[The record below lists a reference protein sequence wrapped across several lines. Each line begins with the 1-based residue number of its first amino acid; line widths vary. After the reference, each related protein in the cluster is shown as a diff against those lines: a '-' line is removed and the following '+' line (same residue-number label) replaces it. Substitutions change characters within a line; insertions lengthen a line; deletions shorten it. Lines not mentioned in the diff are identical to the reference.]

1 MQVLLKQVK
10 IIDPTSAHH
19 QQVKDIFIENGKIEA
34 IRNSISKDVKSLKVE
49 GACVSPGWMDV
60 GAFVGDPGSEQVET
74 FLSLSRAASK
84 GGYTTVAIVPNTQP
98 ALQSKSGIEYVFK
111 NAEKLPTHILPI
123 GALTID
129 CAGKDMSEM
138 IDMHQA
144 GAIAFSDGKKPIQDA
159 GVLLRA
165 LDYARS
171 FNGLIIN
178 HPHLHG
184 VSPDGLIHEGTMSV
198 SLGLLG
204 LPDLMEVLMIK
215 RDIDLL
221 RYSGSRLHILNI
233 SSKDSL
239 PVIAQAKAEG
249 LKLTCSVPAFNL
261 EANVEA
267 LHNFDENY
275 KVLPPLRTEEDR
287 LALIE
292 AVKSGLIDFITSNH
306 RPVDIEA
313 KMLEFAYA
321 DFGISSL
328 QTNYSSICKALGRTR
343 SQTQVV
349 ERLAI
354 GNRSIFNLPI
364 PTIERGNQAELTI
377 FHPTM
382 STTYLRK
389 DFASKSKNN
398 PYLGKELPG
407 RVLGIISKS
416 MAEFF

>member
-10 IIDPTSAHH
+10 IIDPTSTHH
-19 QQVKDIFIENGKIEA
+19 QQIKDIFIQDGKIEA
-34 IRNSISKDVKSLKVE
+34 IRNVISKDVKILKVE

-60 GAFVGDPGSEQVET
+60 GAYVGDPGSEQVET
-74 FLSLSRAASK
+74 LSSLSRAATR
-84 GGYTTVAIVPNTQP
+84 GGFTTVAIVPNTMP
-98 ALQSKSGIEYVFK
+98 ALQSKSALEYVYK
-111 NAEKLPTHILPI
+111 NARELPTSILPI

-138 IDMHQA
+138 IDMHHA
-144 GAIAFSDGKKPIQDA
+144 GAIGFSDGKKPIQDA

-171 FNGLIIN
+171 FDGLILN
-178 HPHLHG
+178 HPHLSG
-184 VSPDGLIHEGTMSV
+184 VSPEGLIHEGTMSV
-198 SLGLLG
+198 SLGLSG

-249 LKLTCSVPAFNL
+249 LNLTCSVPAFNL
-261 EANVEA
+261 ESNVES
-267 LHNFDENY
+267 LHDFDANY
-275 KVLPPLRTEEDR
+275 KVLPPLRSEGDR

-306 RPVDIEA
+306 RPVDVEA

-321 DFGISSL
+321 DFGVSSL
-328 QTNYSSICKALGRTR
+328 QTTYGSICKGLGRNR
-343 SQTQVV
+343 SQTLVV

-354 GNRSIFNLPI
+354 GNRRIFNLAI
-364 PTIERGNQAELTI
+364 PTIERGNQAEMTI

-382 STTYLRK
+382 STTYVK
-389 DFASKSKNN
+389 KEFASKSKNN
-398 PYLGKELPG
+398 PYLDKELPG
-407 RVLGIISKS
+407 RVLGVINKAR
-416 MAEFF
+416 AEFF

>member
-10 IIDPTSAHH
+10 IIDPTSSHH
-19 QQVKDIFIENGKIEA
+19 QQIKDIFIQHGKIEA
-34 IRNSISKDVKSLKVE
+34 IRNVISKDVKILKVE

-60 GAFVGDPGSEQVET
+60 GAYVGDPGSEQVET
-74 FLSLSRAASK
+74 LPSLSRAASR
-84 GGYTTVAIVPNTQP
+84 GGFTTIAIVANTIP
-98 ALQSKSGIEYVFK
+98 ALQSKSAIEYVYK
-111 NAEKLPTHILPI
+111 NAQELPTTILPI
-123 GALTID
+123 GALTTD
-129 CAGKDMSEM
+129 CAGKEMSEM
-138 IDMHQA
+138 IDMHHA
-144 GAIAFSDGKKPIQDA
+144 GAIGFSDGKKPIQDA

-165 LDYARS
+165 LDYVRS
-171 FNGLIIN
+171 FDGLVLN
-178 HPHLHG
+178 HPHLSG
-184 VSPDGLIHEGTMSV
+184 VSPEGLIHEGTMSV
-198 SLGLLG
+198 SLGLSG

-249 LKLTCSVPAFNL
+249 LNLTCSVPAFNL

-267 LHNFDENY
+267 LHNFDANY

-306 RPVDIEA
+306 RPVDVEG

-328 QTNYSSICKALGRTR
+328 QTTYGSICKALGRTR

-349 ERLAI
+349 QALAI
-354 GNRSIFNLPI
+354 GNRKMFDLPI

-377 FHPTM
+377 FHPAM
-382 STTYLRK
+382 STTYSRK
-389 DFASKSKNN
+389 EFASKSKNN
-398 PYLGKELPG
+398 PHLDKELPG
-407 RVLGIISKS
+407 RVLGVINKA